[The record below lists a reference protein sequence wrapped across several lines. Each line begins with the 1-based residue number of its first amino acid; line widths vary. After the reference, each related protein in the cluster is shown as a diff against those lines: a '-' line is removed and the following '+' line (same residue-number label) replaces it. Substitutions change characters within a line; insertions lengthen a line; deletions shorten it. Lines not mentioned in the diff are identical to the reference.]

1 MRMYDPDIANI
12 ISNLNNKPTFTAF
25 KSFADVIKPMREIHG
40 FLTSQREQFETKYN
54 EKRFGGK
61 FTMSG
66 LNDLRADF
74 EDAYKPVRAL
84 LVDDF
89 KAKLDDWKDREQKNL
104 YAIIN
109 KAPTDDQ
116 ARQLEVVLK
125 RDNISKTELE
135 LWAKGFGDNY
145 LCASAFR
152 DYAERKGYLI
162 VYSDFTDA
170 DERLEDIN
178 KAYEFINSRLPE
190 IDVSNAD
197 LSYTGLTFF
206 GTDEDGEYYQNSF
219 LDAYIDCLDSDP
231 TFKPQTIDIK
241 PIVDT
246 ERTER
251 EIARLTKEIEQ
262 LKAQLPD
269 DVIARLEQNGDSQA
283 V

>member
-25 KSFADVIKPMREIHG
+25 KSFADVIKPMREIHV

-74 EDAYKPVRAL
+74 EDAYKPVKAL

-89 KAKLDDWKDREQKNL
+89 RAKLDEWKDREQKNL

-135 LWAKGFGDNY
+135 LWARNFGDNY

-152 DYAERKGYLI
+152 DFAQRNGYLI

-190 IDVSNAD
+190 IDVSNPD
-197 LSYTGLTFF
+197 LSYTGLTFY
-206 GTDEDGEYYQNSF
+206 GTDEDGEYYQNGF
-219 LDAYIDCLDSDP
+219 LDAYVECLDSDP

-241 PIVDT
+241 PIVDA
-246 ERTER
+246 EKTER
-251 EIARLTKEIEQ
+251 EIARLTKEIER

-269 DVIARLEQNGDSQA
+269 DVIARIEQNGDGQA